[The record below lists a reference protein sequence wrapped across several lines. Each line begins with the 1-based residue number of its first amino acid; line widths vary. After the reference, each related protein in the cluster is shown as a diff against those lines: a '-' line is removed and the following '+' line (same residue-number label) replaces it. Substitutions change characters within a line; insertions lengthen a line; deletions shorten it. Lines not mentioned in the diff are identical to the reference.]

1 MPQTFGLSYDQKL
14 TSYAYTNYHHNCS
27 LDEPITCLQRFDPV
41 GNTNRYNQ
49 GALVLINIRVV
60 PVRDLSLC
68 EPLIRDHHPRSTQ
81 NMTAETDVLIWC
93 TVPALENSWLSE
105 HIFEFLTHVP
115 WLLAFFKRSWD
126 INSPLLKVSKAI
138 MYIGCCHQRDV
149 GADCRSWCRW
159 LRVSIRVPGMIA
171 GKWLY

>member
-1 MPQTFGLSYDQKL
+1 MVYSFVLAHATDIWVVIRGYRSEID
-14 TSYAYTNYHHNCS
+14 YAYTNYHHNCS

-68 EPLIRDHHPRSTQ
+68 KPLIRAHHPRSTQ

-93 TVPALENSWLSE
+93 TVSALETLGFQNTYSSSWLLCPDCSRSSRGVGTSTL
-105 HIFEFLTHVP
+105 HCSKSAKQSCT
-115 WLLAFFKRSWD
+115 LAAVTLGPIAD
-126 INSPLLKVSKAI
+126 P
-138 MYIGCCHQRDV
+138 
-149 GADCRSWCRW
+149 GADDCVSRSECLVW
-159 LRVSIRVPGMIA
+159 
-171 GKWLY
+171 